1 MLRQVASSSFRILVR
16 IVVVASL
23 LLTAAVAEGVSPATL
38 IKDADR
44 VDAVTTGAAVRARA
58 DVQIR
63 RIKSLIV
70 TKGSTDNDAD
80 FDRLEKLQKD
90 LRGQN

>member
-1 MLRQVASSSFRILVR
+1 MLQFIARRAIEVFVAT
-16 IVVVASL
+16 SL
-23 LLTAAVAEGVSPATL
+23 LMTAAVAEGVTPSAL
-38 IKDADR
+38 VNDADS
-44 VDAVTTGAAVRARA
+44 VASVTTGAATRARA

-63 RIKSLIV
+63 RIKSLMLS
-70 TKGSTDNDAD
+70 KGAQDTDAD

>member
-1 MLRQVASSSFRILVR
+1 MLHAIARRTIE
-16 IVVVASL
+16 IVVAASL
-23 LLTAAVAEGVSPATL
+23 LLTAAVAEGVTPAPL
-38 IKDADR
+38 VKDAES
-44 VDAVTTGAAVRARA
+44 VDSVTTGAATRARA

-63 RIKSLIV
+63 RIKNLMLS
-70 TKGSTDNDAD
+70 KGATEDTDAD